1 VSDAVDR
8 WAWETAVLASEL
20 KGGIVKTAWAVRS
33 FANDKGGI
41 YPSQATVARR
51 RNCADRTVRRHLDK
65 LEQLGFIKRLKGQGK
80 VGRGGVTDLIVL
92 CIPQSADTH
101 AVRTSDEHVTLADS
115 QSADTHTVRTSDASE
130 SADTVKV
137 RTTRDRSADTKPES
151 ADNQDPKCGQS
162 SVRQT
167 MNQYLNQEPFCA
179 PDGARLSKTEE
190 EEKMANHDGKTANG
204 NQANQDRP
212 SGDEFGRESMERIRI
227 LARTYCVHRG
237 PNESDAEFRDRVLD
251 AHHRR

>member
-92 CIPQSADTH
+92 CIP
-101 AVRTSDEHVTLADS
+101 